1 MDTGNLFGHIG
12 ERKGRPFAVIR
23 QGGQFPVLL
32 ETFLVYLDK
41 ILLYHTAHCII
52 ICAKIQTIRQIHN
65 R

>member
-1 MDTGNLFGHIG
+1 MKNWKVLITICVLGCTHICAQETGAN
-12 ERKGRPFAVIR
+12 
-23 QGGQFPVLL
+23 